1 MTQLESARK
10 GQITPEMEFVA
21 KEENV
26 NVQKLMK
33 RISNGNIIIPKNV
46 KGNSV
51 PKGIG
56 KGLITKINANV
67 GSSSEIEKLELEVKK

>member
-10 GQITPEMEFVA
+10 GQITPEMEFIA
-21 KEENV
+21 KEENI
-26 NVQKLMK
+26 NIQKLMK
-33 RISNGNIIIPKNV
+33 RISKGNIIIPKNV
-46 KGNSV
+46 EGNSV

-67 GSSSEIEKLELEVKK
+67 GSSSEIEKLELEV